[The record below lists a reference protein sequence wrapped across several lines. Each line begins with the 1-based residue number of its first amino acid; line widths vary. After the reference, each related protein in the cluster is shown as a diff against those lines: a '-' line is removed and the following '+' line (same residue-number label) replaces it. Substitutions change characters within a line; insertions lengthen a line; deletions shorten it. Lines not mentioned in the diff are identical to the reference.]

1 VLTEKYIYI
10 INYDKNEAPL
20 AKLEI
25 RSLLNQSVDSKIFSS
40 PIGVN
45 PSLSPFIK
53 QRLEVIFCH
62 TDMDQLI
69 LQVKSAQMNDEDF
82 LIKYLEHHQEDLSF
96 KDHRKVCKAIG
107 MVMLGYPSFKDPK
120 ITFGLTYIN
129 DYWYFGILE
138 ENKGDW
144 YLHKDKPRS
153 YSSAINARIAKAL
166 VNIATKGDFNKRI
179 IDPCCGVGT
188 ILIEALY
195 SGYTITGMDINKKVV
210 NDTLENLAYFNYT
223 TEVSVGDIKDLDET
237 YDVAIIDLPYNILS
251 RFDETAQ
258 DKIIHHASRIA
269 ERMVFVSSSSI
280 KDSLDRNKL
289 KLVDYAEIKKIGK
302 TKFKRCIWVCES
314 L

>member
-1 VLTEKYIYI
+1 
-10 INYDKNEAPL
+10 
-20 AKLEI
+20 
-25 RSLLNQSVDSKIFSS
+25 
-40 PIGVN
+40 VN

-53 QRLEVIFCH
+53 QDLEVIFCH
-62 TDMDQLI
+62 KKMAQLI

-82 LIKYLEHHQEDLSF
+82 LIKYLEHPQENLSF
-96 KDHRKVCKAIG
+96 KN
-107 MVMLGYPSFKDPK
+107 PK

-179 IDPCCGVGT
+179 IDPCCGVVT

-210 NDTLENLAYFNYT
+210 HDTLENLAYFNYIG
-223 TEVSVGDIKDLDET
+223 SICGR
-237 YDVAIIDLPYNILS
+237 YN
-251 RFDETAQ
+251 RP
-258 DKIIHHASRIA
+258 
-269 ERMVFVSSSSI
+269 
-280 KDSLDRNKL
+280 
-289 KLVDYAEIKKIGK
+289 
-302 TKFKRCIWVCES
+302 
-314 L
+314 